1 MTELVF
7 LKLGGS
13 LITDKRTQ
21 EAARH
26 DVIARAAGDIARA
39 LAARPDLRLL
49 LGHGSGSFGHF
60 AAHRYHVREGHLEDW
75 RGYAETAAAAQRLN
89 RLVADALLREGV
101 PAVSVQPSASALA
114 HDGALQ
120 SMAVAPIRTL
130 LERGVVP
137 LVYGDVALDDV
148 RGCTIISTEQIM
160 ALLAGELGPNRILM
174 AGEVG
179 GVYTADPLRDP
190 TASRIAEIGPRNYA
204 EVEAMLTTSFGVD
217 VTGGMLDKVRTLY
230 ALVARHAGL
239 SARIISGRD
248 AGAIERA
255 LRDPAAG
262 IGTLIWGGSPNR
274 YGQPARR
281 AV

>member
-13 LITDKRTQ
+13 LITDKRIQ

-26 DVIARAAGDIARA
+26 DVIARAAGEIARA

-60 AAHRYHVREGHLEDW
+60 AAHRYHVRQGCLEDW

-89 RLVADALLREGV
+89 RLVTDALLAEGL
-101 PAVSVQPSASALA
+101 PAVSVQPSASAAA
-114 HDGALQ
+114 HDGVLQ
-120 SMAVAPIRTL
+120 SMAVAPICTL
-130 LERGVVP
+130 LERGAVP
-137 LVYGDVALDDV
+137 LIYGDVALDDV

-160 ALLAGELGPNRILM
+160 TLLASTLRPERILM

-179 GVYTADPLRDP
+179 GVYTADPQRDP
-190 TASRIAEIGPRNYA
+190 TASLIPAIGPRNYA
-204 EVEAMLTTSFGVD
+204 DVETMLTNSFGVD

-230 ALVARHAGL
+230 AIVARHRGL

-262 IGTLIWGGSPNR
+262 IGTLVRGED
-274 YGQPARR
+274 
-281 AV
+281 